1 MRNELFIFDTNTI
14 VSVFLARNS
23 VPAFA
28 FDRARKEG
36 HIVMCQEV
44 YQEISNVLVRAK
56 FDKYLSTTIRMS
68 LLEDLKNEVIFV
80 EPHDFIT
87 ACRDPK
93 DDIYLFLAVSA
104 NAMCIVTGDK
114 DLLILNPFR
123 TIPIINAATFLSSF

>member
-14 VSVFLARNS
+14 VSAFLAGNS

-44 YQEISNVLVRAK
+44 YQEISNVLVRPK
-56 FDKYLSTTIRMS
+56 FDKYLNITIRMS

-80 EPHDFIT
+80 EPHDLIT
-87 ACRDPK
+87 VCRDPK
-93 DDIYLFLAVSA
+93 DDIYLSLAVSA
-104 NAMCIVTGDK
+104 DATCIVTGDK
-114 DLLILNPFR
+114 DLLVLNPFR
-123 TIPIINAATFLSSF
+123 NIPIINAATFLTSF